1 MLGDIGVSAV
11 RNSVMSS
18 RTRQGATLAGFGAA
32 TFALLLATGIRREP
46 ANPCPE
52 SDRLPS
58 PDLYCIHLFPT
69 ALAPEATGTIRLD
82 PAPTPFGISVTAD
95 GTQRYRLT
103 FFLDGLPPVA
113 CIAWATTPTFDTLIK
128 LGPVANGETIAGEVA
143 LNKFMVLISAERS
156 ATVTRREGRLVLRGS
171 SPSMVMQPHG
181 VNVLPP
187 QQIPMDHHP
196 TGDGWE
202 MPAAYSAASPMV
214 PGLERLRPGT
224 APLLPAGDSLVQA
237 ARPRE
242 TITVADG
249 DTVRLTAGPVR
260 RVIAGRS
267 FTAYGF
273 NGQYPGPLLRVRQ
286 RSTIVVR
293 FLNRLDQPS
302 SIHWHGIRLDHR
314 FDGVPGMTQ
323 AAVPPGDSFDYT
335 IHFPDPGLYWY
346 HPHVREDMQQNLGLF
361 GNLLVGSPDSAYY
374 GAANREETLILSDLL
389 MGDRALVPFG
399 SGAATHA
406 LMGRFGNLLLVNG
419 EPDYR
424 LTAARGEVVRFFLTN
439 ASNVRTWN
447 LSIPGA
453 RLKLIAGDASRFQ
466 REEFVDHVVL
476 APAERYVIE
485 AYFER
490 AGTTWLLNRVQALD
504 HLTGVFIPEVDTLG
518 TIRISDHRARPDYT
532 ASFRVARRTGD
543 VDPRLR
549 DSLASKPVHTLLL
562 TLKMRDSLPYGVIQA
577 LRLDTVFLN
586 PVEWSGTMPMVDWLT
601 TSDQVQWVLR
611 DLDSGRENMEIDW
624 HFRRGTLAHIRMVND
639 RHTIHGMQHP
649 IHFHGQRFLVLAQ
662 NGVPAENLA
671 WKDTVLVPAGATVDL
686 LVDFS
691 NPGTWMMHCHIAEH
705 LESGMHAMVT
715 VE

>member
-1 MLGDIGVSAV
+1 VAAV
-11 RNSVMSS
+11 V
-18 RTRQGATLAGFGAA
+18 
-32 TFALLLATGIRREP
+32 LLASGAPPERGD
-46 ANPCPE
+46 PCPE

-69 ALAPEATGTIRLD
+69 DRAPEATGTVRLD
-82 PAPTPFGISVTAD
+82 PAPTPFGVSVTAD

-103 FFLDGLPPVA
+103 FMLDGLPAATYV
-113 CIAWATTPTFDTLIK
+113 AWATTPTFDTLIK
-128 LGPVANGETIAGEVA
+128 LGPVTNGVTIAGEVA
-143 LNKFMVLISAERS
+143 LNKFMLLISAERS
-156 ATVTRREGRLVLRGS
+156 AAVSRREGRLVLRGS

-187 QQIPMDHHP
+187 QDIAMPHHQG
-196 TGDGWE
+196 GDGWE
-202 MPAAYSAASPMV
+202 MPPPYSAASPMV

-224 APLLPAGDSLVQA
+224 TPLLPGRDSQVPQ

-242 TITVADG
+242 TIAVAGG
-249 DTVRLTAGPVR
+249 DTVVLTAGLVR
-260 RVIAGRS
+260 RVIAGRT
-267 FTAYGF
+267 FIAYGF
-273 NGQYPGPLLRVRQ
+273 NGQYPGPLLEVPQ

-293 FLNRLDQPS
+293 FINRLDQPS
-302 SIHWHGIRLDHR
+302 SIHWHGIRLDQR
-314 FDGVPGMTQ
+314 FDGVPGMSQ
-323 AAVPPGDSFDYT
+323 AAVPPGDTFDYT

-361 GNLLVGSPDSAYY
+361 GNLLVRPPDPTYF
-374 GAANREETLILSDLL
+374 GLANREETLILSDLL
-389 MGDRALVPFG
+389 MGERGPIAFG
-399 SGAATHA
+399 TGAATHA

-419 EPDYR
+419 EPEYR
-424 LTAARGEVVRFFLTN
+424 LSVARGDVVRFYLTN

-453 RLKLIAGDASRFQ
+453 SLKLIAGDASRFE

-476 APAERYVIE
+476 APAERYVVD
-485 AYFER
+485 ARFER
-490 AGTTWLLNRVQALD
+490 SGTTRLLNRVQALD
-504 HLTGVFIPEVDTLG
+504 HLTGVFIAEVDTLG
-518 TIRISDHRARPDYT
+518 TIRVTGTPARPDYA
-532 ASFRVARRTGD
+532 ASFRVARRSGD
-543 VDPRLR
+543 VDPGLR
-549 DSLASKPVHTLLL
+549 DSLGSPPVHTLLL
-562 TLKMRDSLPYGVIQA
+562 TLKMRDSLPYGIVQA

-601 TSDQVQWVLR
+601 TSDQVEWVLR
-611 DLDSGRENMEIDW
+611 DLDSGRENMDINW

-662 NGVPAENLA
+662 NGVPSENLA
-671 WKDTVLVPAGATVDL
+671 WKDTVLVPAGATMDL

-691 NPGTWMMHCHIAEH
+691 NPGAWMLHCHIAEH

-715 VE
+715 VD